1 MRNIIPIMLIIA
13 SLGAFLG
20 YVRPRY
26 EVIKELESQKAS
38 RDETLTKSRQLQTL
52 RDDLLKRLNTFPTS
66 NLTRLEKMLPD
77 NIDNVRLIIDISA
90 MAAQRGVVVKNVKNL
105 SAESIA
111 ENAKKETV
119 SDKNSKYGSV
129 VLDMTVTASYDNFI
143 AFLRDLEKSLRLVD
157 IVSLSFSAPDTT
169 GGTYDFNIGLKTYW
183 LK

>member
-13 SLGAFLG
+13 SLGAFFG
-20 YVRPRY
+20 YISPRY
-26 EVIKELESQKAS
+26 QVIKELESQKVS

-52 RDDLLKRLNTFPTS
+52 RDDLLKRLNTFS
-66 NLTRLEKMLPD
+66 GQNLTRLEKMLPD

-90 MAAQRGVVVKNVKNL
+90 LAAQRGVVVKNVKNL

-111 ENAKKETV
+111 ESAKKETV
-119 SDKNSKYGSV
+119 TDKNSKYGSV
-129 VLDMTVTASYDNFI
+129 VLDMTVTATYDNFI

-157 IVSLSFSAPDTT
+157 VVSLNFNATDVA
-169 GGTYDFNIGLKTYW
+169 GTYDFNIGLKTYW